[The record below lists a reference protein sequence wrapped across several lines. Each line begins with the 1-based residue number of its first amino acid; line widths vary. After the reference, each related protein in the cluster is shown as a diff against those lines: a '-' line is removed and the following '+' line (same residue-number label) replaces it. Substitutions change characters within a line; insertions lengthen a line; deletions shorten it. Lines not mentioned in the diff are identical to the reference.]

1 MRAIPPR
8 RVERLTFY
16 THTLCPYAA
25 RVALTL
31 REKSA
36 AFHQV
41 HVDLARKPA
50 SFLKL
55 CPRGLVPALDV
66 DGEVHVE
73 SIDICRWIDENLEG
87 KPLMP
92 PEGTSARSNAE
103 ALIASSSSI
112 VSRGLSCVA
121 GTSGRSW
128 GIGSQGP
135 SSRQL
140 DDFRESLAILERSL
154 VDKGNGGPYLSGE
167 DVSLA
172 DLVLYPFLSRFD
184 VALDSIGAVTVTELN
199 AAVAQWMAAM
209 GTRPSC
215 VWADADRSLLTEAYR
230 KHECLD
236 FFDYVTYGE
245 WDLHPHNRSRVRPKS

>member
-1 MRAIPPR
+1 M
-8 RVERLTFY
+8 TFY

-31 REKSA
+31 REKGA
-36 AFHQV
+36 AFDQV

-50 SFLKL
+50 SFLKVN
-55 CPRGLVPALDV
+55 PRGLVPALDV
-66 DGEVHVE
+66 DGEVLVE
-73 SIDICRWIDENLEG
+73 SIDVCRWIDENLEG

-103 ALIASSSSI
+103 ALITICPQI
-112 VSRGLSCVA
+112 VSRGLSAVSGP
-121 GTSGRSW
+121 GTRSW

-154 VDKGNGGPYLSGE
+154 VDGGNAGPYLSGK

-184 VALDSIGAVTVTELN
+184 MALDSIGAVTVTELN